1 MNPEPE
7 SVQAAITSA
16 PTLLWEDSERSF
28 YRIWRRGEEA
38 VPVERIGVRAR
49 AGRSTAAVVARLAH
63 EYGLRD
69 CLDVACALMPVEL
82 LHERG
87 QTTLVLEA
95 HDAVPLDRVTA
106 QGLSLP
112 QALEVA
118 VAMAVAVARLHD
130 LGIVHKDLKPA
141 NFVIAP
147 NGATAWLTGFGIAMR
162 APGPAASADAP
173 EIAAGTPAYMAPE
186 QSGRMTRSVDFRSD
200 LYSLGVVLYQLFCG
214 LLPFSA
220 TEPGELFH
228 SHIARKPLSLREQAA
243 TIPAPLSDIVMKLL
257 EKAPE
262 DRYQTAA
269 GLAWDLRRCA
279 QACAAGG
286 PADAFELGE
295 HDRAHRIAIFARLY
309 GRDGETDR
317 LLEAFGRVEK
327 NGSARLAFVRGGAG
341 IGKSALVL
349 EMQRKLA
356 PDGSLFASGKFDQL
370 RQDVPFAALVQAL
383 RGLVRALLGVSE
395 DELAQWRGAI
405 DRALEPNG
413 ALAIDLIPELAH
425 VIGHQAPVTAL
436 PALEAKARLQLL
448 LRRLIGVF
456 ATPERPLVLFLDDLQ
471 WIDVATLDLL
481 EELMRFS
488 EVRHLLLVGAYRDAE
503 VDARHPLTAKLEA
516 MRLRGFI
523 DSEIVLQPLR
533 EDALA
538 DMLADSLSCAPERCL
553 SLGRLVADKTGGNPF
568 FANHFIQELA
578 RQASFDFDTQT
589 GEWRWDLQRIQ
600 AMDCTDNVG
609 ALMAEKLE
617 RLSPETRR
625 ALRELSSLGNSVS
638 AALLARLRKTTA
650 EELHAVLAEA
660 QRADLIVHAQG
671 TYRFAHDRIQE
682 AAYSLTEVDTKAQEH
697 LRLGRLLK
705 EHFGTD
711 GFDDHVFA
719 IVGQLNRGT
728 EYMSSLPE
736 REQLAELNL
745 MAARRAKGAAAFDVA
760 LSYLVAGSA
769 LLPPDA
775 PQRRHELVFE
785 LELHRAECEY
795 MGGAAPVAV
804 ERLVRLLATA
814 RTTEERCAATC
825 LLTEI
830 YWVQAQPELGVEACL
845 SCLRTAGLELPMHPT
860 DAQVRTAYEAVWARL
875 GDRAI
880 EDVLEMPVG
889 TDPAARAT
897 LEVIAKLAPCAAGR
911 NLYML
916 TACIGAEFSLA
927 HGNFDVSC
935 YSYAFFG
942 ATTRSYFDDFDA
954 GLRFAQLGY
963 ALIERR
969 NFRRF
974 ESIVRLS
981 FANGVMAWAK
991 HIRTS
996 CELNR
1001 ETIEIATKAGDRF
1014 SAGITSMQLVAGLL
1028 VAGEPL
1034 AAVERVVESNA
1045 AFATAAGYVTN
1056 ADVAR
1061 VQAAFIRT
1069 LCGRTRRFGVLD
1081 DDEFDEAGMEAQ
1093 FAQQADAHPLFECF
1107 YLIRKLQA
1115 RYLAGCP
1122 LEALEA
1128 SRRAAAKLWGCVG
1141 LIELAEFEFYTALAH
1156 CAACDSSTGE
1166 DHAGHL
1172 ESAGGHLRQLQEWA
1186 LQCPENSENRALLVA
1201 AEIARIERR
1210 DADAM
1215 PLYES
1220 AIRSAQ
1226 ASAFIHN
1233 VALASE
1239 LAANFYVA
1247 RGFDRIAQATLEAS
1261 REAYRQWGAEGKV
1274 LQLDSRRTSGMANAP
1289 QGGPGGIVEAA
1300 QAHLDLDT
1308 VVGVLQAVSRESD
1321 LDELV
1326 EVIMRLC
1333 LEHAGAQ
1340 RAMLV
1345 LPDGDGY
1352 RVEAEAVVDHDSI
1365 AVASI
1370 SVPVSADKLPL
1381 SILQYVL
1388 RTRESVLLHDALREH
1403 AFSADAY
1410 LRQAR
1415 SRSVLCTPLLKQ
1427 SRLAG
1432 VIYVENNLAPGA
1444 FTPARMALLK
1454 LLVSEAAI
1462 SIENARLYRAVH
1474 ERERQSRL
1482 IVDTIPGLV
1491 ATLGPNGELSGANI
1505 QLVQFCGRSLGEIQQ
1520 WLTNETIHPQ
1530 DVSRVSSVCFR
1541 AFETGE
1547 PYDLEA
1553 RVRRFDGVYRW
1564 FQCRGRPL
1572 RNALGHVVSW
1582 YVLLSDI
1589 DDLKAAEAGLRD
1601 AERRQLEDRL
1611 NERERIARALHDT
1624 LLQSAQGFILSVG
1637 AAANRMAQ
1645 ADPVRQK
1652 LEEALLQGQAVI
1664 VESRDRIQ
1672 DLRAVA
1678 LAPAELS
1685 VSLAAVGRGLAGEDQ
1700 GRFRCSVEGRVRSLG
1715 VCVADEAFQIGRE
1728 AIINAFAHSG
1738 ATAIEL
1744 TVSYHDDRLALLL
1757 SDNGRG
1763 IHPDVLD
1770 NGGSPGHWG
1779 MPGMRERADHLSG
1792 HLEVRSELS
1801 AGTQVELLVP
1811 AHVAYRA

>member
-7 SVQAAITSA
+7 SVQAAMVSE

-28 YRIWRRGEEA
+28 HRIWRRDEEG

-49 AGRSTAAVVARLAH
+49 AGRSAPAVVARLAH

-69 CLDVACALMPVEL
+69 CLDGACALRPIEL
-82 LHERG
+82 LHEHG
-87 QTTLVLEA
+87 QTMLVLEA
-95 HDAVPLDRVTA
+95 RDAVPLDRVTVQA
-106 QGLSLP
+106 TSLT

-118 VAMAVAVARLHD
+118 VAMAGAVARLHD

-141 NFVIAP
+141 NFVISP
-147 NGATAWLTGFGIAMR
+147 TGATAWLTGFGIAMR
-162 APGPAASADAP
+162 TSSQSPASEAP
-173 EIAAGTPAYMAPE
+173 EFAAGTPAYMAPE
-186 QSGRMTRSVDFRSD
+186 QSGRMNRSVDVRSD
-200 LYSLGVVLYQLFCG
+200 LYSLGIVLYQLFCG
-214 LLPFSA
+214 FLPFSA

-228 SHIARKPLSLREQAA
+228 SHIARKPPPLREQSA
-243 TIPAPLSDIVMKLL
+243 TIPAPLSAIVMRLL

-269 GLAWDLRRCA
+269 GLAWDLRRCV
-279 QACAAGG
+279 QACAAGS
-286 PADAFELGE
+286 PVDAFELGE
-295 HDRAHRIAIFARLY
+295 HDRPHRIALLAKLY
-309 GRDGETDR
+309 GRDDETRR
-317 LLEAFGRVEK
+317 LLDAFTHVEK
-327 NGSARLAFVRGGAG
+327 DGSARLALVSGGAG

-349 EMQRKLA
+349 ELQRRLA
-356 PDGSLFASGKFDQL
+356 PGGSLFASGKFDQL
-370 RQDVPFAALVQAL
+370 RQAVPFAALVQAL
-383 RGLVRALLGVSE
+383 RSMVRALLGMSE
-395 DELAQWRGAI
+395 DELARWRNSI

-425 VIGHQAPVTAL
+425 VIGQQAPVTAL

-456 ATPERPLVLFLDDLQ
+456 ATRERPLVLFLDDLQ
-471 WIDVATLDLL
+471 WIDAATLDLL
-481 EELMRFS
+481 DELMRFS

-503 VDARHPLTAKLEA
+503 VDARHPLASRLEA
-516 MRLRGFI
+516 MHLRGFI
-523 DSEIVLQPLR
+523 DTQIVLKPLG
-533 EDALA
+533 ETALA

-553 SLGRLVADKTGGNPF
+553 SLGRLVAAKTAGNPF

-578 RQASFDFDTQT
+578 RQASFDFDSET
-589 GEWRWDLQRIQ
+589 GQWQWDLQRIQ

-609 ALMAEKLE
+609 ALMAEKLG
-617 RLSPETRR
+617 RLSPDTRR

-638 AALLARLRKTTA
+638 AALLARLRQTTA

-660 QRADLIVHAQG
+660 ERADLIVQAQG
-671 TYRFAHDRIQE
+671 AYRFAHDRIQE
-682 AAYSLTEVDTKAQEH
+682 AAYSLTAGDVRAQEH
-697 LRLGRLLK
+697 LRIGRLLK
-705 EHFGTD
+705 EHFGAE

-728 EYMSSLPE
+728 DFMSSRPE

-745 MAARRAKGAAAFDVA
+745 LAARRAKSAAAFDVA

-769 LLPPDA
+769 LLPADA
-775 PQRRHELVFE
+775 LQRRHELVFE

-795 MGGAAPVAV
+795 MGGMIPVAV
-804 ERLVRLLATA
+804 DRLVRLLAA
-814 RTTEERCAATC
+814 ASTTQERCAATC

-830 YWVQAQPELGVEACL
+830 YWAQAQPERGVEVCL
-845 SCLRTAGLELPMHPT
+845 SCLRTAGLDLPMNPT
-860 DAQVRTAYEAVWARL
+860 DAQVRAAYDAVWTRL

-897 LEVIAKLAPCAAGR
+897 LEVFAKLAPCVSGR

-916 TACIGAEFSLA
+916 QGCIGAEFSLA

-935 YSYAFFG
+935 FAYAHFG
-942 ATTRSYFDDFDA
+942 GTARSYFENFD
-954 GLRFAQLGY
+954 GGVRFAQLGY
-963 ALIERR
+963 DLIERW

-974 ESIVRLS
+974 ESIVRLAY
-981 FANGVMAWAK
+981 ANVAMAWAK
-991 HIRTS
+991 HIRIS
-996 CELNR
+996 CDLNR
-1001 ETIEIATKAGDRF
+1001 ETIEIAKKAGDRF
-1014 SAGITSMQLVAGLL
+1014 SVGITSMQLVAGLL

-1034 AAVERVVESNA
+1034 ATVEKVVESNA
-1045 AFATAAGYVTN
+1045 AFATAAGYVAN
-1056 ADVAR
+1056 AEVAR
-1061 VQAAFIRT
+1061 VQAAFIRN
-1069 LCGRTRRFGVLD
+1069 LCGHTRHFGRLD
-1081 DDEFDEAGMEAQ
+1081 DDGFDEHGMEAQ
-1093 FAQQADAHPLFECF
+1093 FEQQDAHPLFECF
-1107 YLIRKLQA
+1107 YWIRKLQA
-1115 RYLAGCP
+1115 RYLAGHP

-1141 LIELAEFEFYTALAH
+1141 LIELAEYEFYTALAH
-1156 CAACDSSTGE
+1156 CAACDVTTGA

-1172 ESAGGHLRQLQEWA
+1172 EGAAGHLQQLREWA
-1186 LQCPENSENRALLVA
+1186 LQCAENWDNRALLVA
-1201 AEIARIERR
+1201 AEMARIEGR

-1215 PLYES
+1215 PLYER

-1239 LAANFYVA
+1239 LAANFYLA
-1247 RGFDRIAQATLEAS
+1247 RGFDRIAHATFEAS

-1274 LQLDSRRTSGMANAP
+1274 LQLDGRRTFAMANAP
-1289 QGGPGGIVEAA
+1289 HGGPGAIVEAA

-1345 LPDGDGY
+1345 LPEGDGY
-1352 RVEAEAVVDHDSI
+1352 RVEAEAVVEHDSI

-1388 RTRESVLLHDALREH
+1388 RTRESVLLHDALQDH

-1462 SIENARLYRAVH
+1462 SIENARLYRTVH

-1491 ATLGPNGELSGANI
+1491 ATLGPNGELSGANV

-1520 WLTNETIHPQ
+1520 WLSNETIHPQ

-1572 RNALGHVVSW
+1572 RNTLGHVVSW

-1611 NERERIARALHDT
+1611 IERERIARALHDT
-1624 LLQSAQGFILSVG
+1624 LLQSAQGLILSVG
-1637 AAANRMAQ
+1637 AAANRMAE
-1645 ADPVRQK
+1645 ADPVRLK

-1678 LAPAELS
+1678 LAPTELS
-1685 VSLAAVGRGLAGEDQ
+1685 VSLAAVGRGLAGEDT
-1700 GRFRCSVEGRVRSLG
+1700 GRFRCVVEGRARPLG

-1744 TVSYHDDRLALLL
+1744 TVSYHDDRLALLI

-1763 IHPDVLD
+1763 IAPDVLD

-1792 HLEVRSELS
+1792 HLEVRSKPS